1 MKILSGAFQKES
13 SGRNR
18 YLSEEE
24 LHTLLAY
31 CQKSTNR
38 NLYGMVLIAAA
49 MGLRFGEIA
58 NLCWKH
64 IDFNRKLITL
74 EITKNGD
81 RRVVPM
87 PNQVSSY
94 LSEIP
99 GPKMP
104 EKHVFPSKN
113 STNKSASL
121 IRKAFQKAIKLS
133 DLQDFRFHDLRHTCA
148 SHLAMNGA
156 TQGELMEVLGH
167 RSPVMTKRYAHF
179 SKEHIAK
186 ILQKP
191 TTISLTLHEELPM
204 ALTKHQKLAKQIK
217 LLLEALED
225 HFQKTA
231 VILNALQF
239 HFYETHL
246 IIGRPLMSEK
256 KLQLMMRVHKCGM
269 AQLSSKQELR
279 EAAENVPL
287 IGFVLRLFLS

>member
-1 MKILSGAFQKES
+1 MWGITPRKQKRSYSTVNRYFASLSRAFTLAFQEWQWIHENPFRRVSKLKES

-186 ILQKP
+186 ILQKTNDNLINTP
-191 TTISLTLHEELPM
+191 RGTTNGT
-204 ALTKHQKLAKQIK
+204 
-217 LLLEALED
+217 D
-225 HFQKTA
+225 
-231 VILNALQF
+231 
-239 HFYETHL
+239 
-246 IIGRPLMSEK
+246 
-256 KLQLMMRVHKCGM
+256 
-269 AQLSSKQELR
+269 
-279 EAAENVPL
+279 
-287 IGFVLRLFLS
+287 